1 MRYDKFGIAVAEV
14 DELCDLLYTNPD
26 AKVEQVFVDDPAQ
39 FNHAVDD
46 LFAGFNK
53 LRKYNNTDELS
64 IAEFD
69 QKMQDIWDMPTEY
82 RQLDIASWLIQQ
94 CKTDQEIERVGE
106 ELLMYQERNM
116 FDVLKQIKY
125 IVDTWRKNDIVWGVG
140 RGSSVASYVLYLL
153 GAHKINSIK
162 YNLNIHEFLR

>member
-1 MRYDKFGIAVAEV
+1 
-14 DELCDLLYTNPD
+14 
-26 AKVEQVFVDDPAQ
+26 
-39 FNHAVDD
+39 
-46 LFAGFNK
+46 
-53 LRKYNNTDELS
+53 
-64 IAEFD
+64 
-69 QKMQDIWDMPTEY
+69 MPTEY

-94 CKTDQEIERVGE
+94 CKTDQEVERVGE